1 MANNNATAV
10 YSYKVR
16 VPGARWLKV
25 QQKMV
30 ELGPAGRRTKYV
42 SLRSRAV
49 SSNAGY
55 QTVTTRKGTNRGY
68 RYLDA
73 FRVTTTYGTGANEQK
88 NTWQF
93 TIRQSKSMTL
103 SCATCVARAGLKP
116 SATRAT
122 PQAGAG
128 TGGNGLAGT
137 GGNGFASTHG
147 TGSTGTGST
156 GNGLA
161 GTGGYTGG
169 YTGNDPDAAARL
181 AANCARIL
189 AEDPNNPAAMGIC
202 KDFVVVDS
210 VTDSTVGVG
219 EGEEEAEVLTVDPD
233 LDGTTDEEKEAV
245 SEELD
250 ELVDTGVV
258 VEVPQETVDA
268 LAVVEGEDSPLAALP
283 FDVPPAVEPY
293 VVPAAGA
300 LVGALAG
307 RFLGDEDRTAL
318 GALLGGAA
326 AYLYGEMK

>member
-1 MANNNATAV
+1 MATNNATAV

-16 VPGARWLKV
+16 VPGARWLRV

-49 SSNAGY
+49 PPGGGY
-55 QTVTTRKGTNRGY
+55 QTITTRKGTNRGY

-73 FRVTTTYGTGANEQK
+73 FRVTTTYGIGANEQK

-93 TIRQSKSMTL
+93 AIRQSKSMTL

-116 SATRAT
+116 SATKAG

-128 TGGNGLAGT
+128 KSGT
-137 GGNGFASTHG
+137 GGNGFAATPG
-147 TGSTGTGST
+147 TGGT
-156 GNGLA
+156 GNGFA
-161 GTGGYTGG
+161 SAPGTGGAGG
-169 YTGNDPDAAARL
+169 AGNSSINLDA
-181 AANCARIL
+181 CAR
-189 AEDPNNPAAMGIC
+189 NPDHPLCQDI
-202 KDFVVVDS
+202 VVDS
-210 VTDSTVGVG
+210 VTDSTVGAG
-219 EGEEEAEVLTVDPD
+219 EGEEEAEVLTINPD
-233 LDGTTDEEKEAV
+233 LRNATVKEKEGI

-250 ELVDTGVV
+250 ELVNTGAV

-307 RFLGDEDRTAL
+307 RFLGDTDRTAL

>member
-42 SLRSRAV
+42 SLRNRAV
-49 SSNAGY
+49 PSGGGY

-103 SCATCVARAGLKP
+103 SCATCVARAGLTP

-122 PQAGAG
+122 PQAG
-128 TGGNGLAGT
+128 TGNGLA
-137 GGNGFASTHG
+137 
-147 TGSTGTGST
+147 GTGST

-181 AANCARIL
+181 ATNCAQIL
-189 AEDPNNPAAMGIC
+189 AENPNHPVATGIC

-219 EGEEEAEVLTVDPD
+219 EGEEEAEVLTVNPD

-245 SEELD
+245 SDELD

-307 RFLGDEDRTAL
+307 RFLGDRDRTAL